1 MKKYLKADLIYT
13 ILSNK
18 FKDELDNYPTA
29 LRREKKFKYYLE
41 MVKPKIALEIG
52 TCSGMSAALI
62 AMYAEKV
69 YTIDTQNYP
78 ISKEIWEYLGIFEK
92 IVPYVIG
99 TEDRNGEKEKI
110 VKTLEFDFAY
120 IDGAHHYES
129 VKFDFDLVKNKCKK
143 KDQRNCNFS
152 FHIHDSRHIFYIIIS
167 QNLKPKRS
175 VITKSN
181 LPINRMILETRV
193 YPKETP
199 IATSR

>member
-120 IDGAHHYES
+120 IDGAHHYE
-129 VKFDFDLVKNKCKK
+129 
-143 KDQRNCNFS
+143 
-152 FHIHDSRHIFYIIIS
+152 
-167 QNLKPKRS
+167 
-175 VITKSN
+175 
-181 LPINRMILETRV
+181 
-193 YPKETP
+193 
-199 IATSR
+199 A